1 MNFWEPGVRRMAK
14 TVPLKV
20 TAHIFD
26 GRIASTDGV
35 IMLDSVL
42 YHGWFYK
49 YDPKV
54 LRGEHDER
62 KSDQNFGLPLTH
74 LTLSDGTETYCAS
87 RGIYKEI
94 EKRIECYNKRPDF
107 FASDK
112 MKYLNMKKGL
122 ISDSVGAYRAYRNP
136 LVIRVVQDA
145 KIEFYCKGTKPKV
158 EELLKCIPSLVKK
171 PSMGWGAVEKWD
183 VEEVEEDYSLFHPE
197 YGLMRPIPVEDAAK
211 YPDFDFSKYPV
222 MLYGVKPPY
231 WKPCNARPCYIPVV

>member
-1 MNFWEPGVRRMAK
+1 MNFWEPGGRRMYK

-54 LRGEHDER
+54 LRGEHDEQ
-62 KSDQNFGLPLTH
+62 KSDQHFGLPLTH
-74 LTLSDGTETYCAS
+74 FELSDGTETYCAS
-87 RGIYKEI
+87 RGIYKEVEKHI
-94 EKRIECYNKRPDF
+94 EHYNKRPDF

-112 MKYLNMKKGL
+112 MQYLDMKKGL

-136 LVIRVVQDA
+136 L
-145 KIEFYCKGTKPKV
+145 G
-158 EELLKCIPSLVKK
+158 
-171 PSMGWGAVEKWD
+171 
-183 VEEVEEDYSLFHPE
+183 
-197 YGLMRPIPVEDAAK
+197 
-211 YPDFDFSKYPV
+211 
-222 MLYGVKPPY
+222 
-231 WKPCNARPCYIPVV
+231 